1 MHDYKTIALILPLM
15 ASISA
20 VGGQLLYKHSAR
32 LRNTIKGEI
41 NWLILLG
48 IGNTLFA
55 LSIVFNFIAMKYIP
69 LFIVYSFTAM
79 NYVFV
84 TITSKIILKEKIKV
98 KNITASLLIALG
110 VFLTTLK

>member
-1 MHDYKTIALILPLM
+1 MHEYKTIALIFPLL

-32 LRNTIKGEI
+32 LKKAISGGI
-41 NWLILLG
+41 IWLLILG
-48 IGNTLFA
+48 MGNLLFI
-55 LSIVFNFIAMKYIP
+55 LSIVLNFIAMKYIP

-84 TITSKIILKEKIKV
+84 TIASRMLLKERVKIN
-98 KNITASLLIALG
+98 NILASLLIAVG
-110 VFLTTLK
+110 VFLTTIK